1 MSLILDTSYYSLIK
15 YSEQTVLLELPG
27 EFQRTL
33 QPIRFK
39 YSLRPSDCILICA
52 NGRYTQSRCFS
63 LYLVVKYT
71 TL

>member
-39 YSLRPSDCILICA
+39 YSLRPW
-52 NGRYTQSRCFS
+52 
-63 LYLVVKYT
+63 
-71 TL
+71 